1 MRCPGRR
8 FDHFRTSVRRIAAT
22 ESPEAKCLPSSVC
35 RAAVCLLGRFPALAG
50 VDLDASTG
58 EIVLLSGANGAGK
71 TTLLRLLAG
80 LVPLY
85 SGEAVVLDHDLAVDR
100 KGARRDLA
108 LVGHETFCYDD
119 LTVRENLHFAAKAAG
134 REDGDADTALERL
147 GLARQA
153 DVVHRRL
160 SMGQRR
166 RLAVAVALSRDPR
179 LLLLDEPHAG
189 LDAEGREVLDDVVR
203 AAPSEART
211 CWWRPTS
218 STTRGSWR
226 PARSSSPPARPS
238 WARSSS
244 RCPTW
249 TSRPIGASRDG
260 GGVTLWREVRLV
272 AGKDLRIEAR
282 TRVTAQQIVPFGL
295 IVLLLFAFALDP
307 DRGILRRVAP
317 GLFWVTVL
325 LAALLAVSRSF
336 SIEADN
342 GARDGLRLSG
352 LDGPALFLGKAAAI
366 AVQLLALEVVLA
378 ATVVLVYGI
387 ELNTLV
393 PLVLATLA
401 ATVGVAATGTLYGV
415 LAAGVRVR
423 ETLVPVLLLPVVAP
437 VLLGATRAW
446 EAAIDGIPSDAW
458 PWVALLAVFAL
469 LFTAIGMLAFGP
481 LLEEA

>member
-1 MRCPGRR
+1 M
-8 FDHFRTSVRRIAAT
+8 
-22 ESPEAKCLPSSVC
+22 
-35 RAAVCLLGRFPALAG
+35 
-50 VDLDASTG
+50 
-58 EIVLLSGANGAGK
+58 
-71 TTLLRLLAG
+71 
-80 LVPLY
+80 
-85 SGEAVVLDHDLAVDR
+85 
-100 KGARRDLA
+100 
-108 LVGHETFCYDD
+108 
-119 LTVRENLHFAAKAAG
+119 
-134 REDGDADTALERL
+134 
-147 GLARQA
+147 
-153 DVVHRRL
+153 
-160 SMGQRR
+160 
-166 RLAVAVALSRDPR
+166 
-179 LLLLDEPHAG
+179 
-189 LDAEGREVLDDVVR
+189 
-203 AAPSEART
+203 
-211 CWWRPTS
+211 
-218 STTRGSWR
+218 
-226 PARSSSPPARPS
+226 
-238 WARSSS
+238 
-244 RCPTW
+244 
-249 TSRPIGASRDG
+249 
-260 GGVTLWREVRLV
+260 TLWREVWLV

-307 DRGILRRVAP
+307 DRGILQRVAP

-366 AVQLLALEVVLA
+366 ALQLLALEVVLA

-458 PWVALLAVFAL
+458 PWVALLGGVRAAL
-469 LFTAIGMLAFGP
+469 HGDRDAGLRPAPGGSMNDGTRLLKPQLSKLLGWLALVSVIVLALFGLWGAPKDEVQGDAQRLMYLHVPAAWIAYLAFGITSLGSALWLWP
-481 LLEEA
+481 RTRATVWDRIAGASAELGVIFTALTLILGSLWGRPVWGVWWAWDARLVTTAVLFFLYLGYLALRRIPAAPEARAKRCAIAALIAFVDVPIVHFSVNWWRTLHQQGTVFNERLDAKIHGVMAFTLWFGVLAFTLLFVYLLDKRYHLLALDEDREEREVEQAIAERVGAVTP